1 MSQKTIVVAH
11 GIGVHAAGFE
21 KDWQEDLE
29 KAAAGTG
36 VDIGKV
42 RGVYWDDIQTELANH
57 FPVVSQN
64 LNAALGELG
73 LPTVSEDS
81 AVYQGLENYVMD
93 VVFYLMHEMG
103 TVLRT
108 MCAERLEAV
117 CAGEEG
123 DTILI
128 GHSLGAAM
136 LPHVVWWRY
145 GTKTHNIP
153 YHSLILLASPLGM
166 ASPVPDR
173 VPDPLEIM
181 RQLAPTIP
189 TKNRLEMLRRFA
201 GVWCGVGD
209 ERLNFISNLN
219 DLVCADVTYDDLPDL
234 PPLLAGQ
241 QILPQLRK
249 GFTEDEIAEITAQNQ
264 IVKQFTSGA
273 PKVKAIL
280 NNHDVHLY
288 LRSAP
293 FRQVFQRL
301 LKTPGRGP

>member
-11 GIGVHAAGFE
+11 GIGHPEAGFE

-29 KAAAGTG
+29 KAAGGTG

-64 LNAALGELG
+64 LNAALKELE
-73 LPTVSEDS
+73 LPTVPEDN
-81 AVYQGLENYVMD
+81 AVYQGLEDYVMD
-93 VVFYLMHEMG
+93 VAVYLMHEMG

-108 MCAERLEAV
+108 MCADRLDAV

-123 DTILI
+123 NTILI

-136 LPHVVWWRY
+136 LPHVVGWRY
-145 GTKTHNIP
+145 GTRTHNIP

-166 ASPVPDR
+166 ASPVSNR

-181 RQLAPTIP
+181 RQLVPTIP

-209 ERLNFISNLN
+209 KRLNFISNLN
-219 DLVCADVTYDDLPDL
+219 DLVCADVTYADLPDL
-234 PPLLAGQ
+234 PPLLAGR

-249 GFTEDEIAEITAQNQ
+249 GFNEDEIAEITAQNQ
-264 IVKQFTSGA
+264 TVIPFSAGT

-280 NNHDVHLY
+280 DNHDVHLY
-288 LRSAP
+288 LRSEP
-293 FRQVFQRL
+293 FIQVFQRL
-301 LKTPGRGP
+301 LKTPGRG